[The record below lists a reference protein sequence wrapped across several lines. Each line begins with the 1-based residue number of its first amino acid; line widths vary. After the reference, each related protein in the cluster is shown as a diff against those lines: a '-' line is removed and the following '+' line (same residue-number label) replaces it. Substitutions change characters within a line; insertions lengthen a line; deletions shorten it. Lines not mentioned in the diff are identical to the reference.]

1 MRICVVDASAIGA
14 LLFGEPKAEE
24 LAGILEGA
32 QLAAPALLWFEL
44 ASVCL
49 KKIVAHPELDS
60 QLISALGFLS
70 KLAIDIVNVDHLAT
84 VTLAKETG
92 LTTYDAS
99 YMWIAINLGGEL
111 ITLDEKLA
119 KAMVSR

>member
-119 KAMVSR
+119 QAMVSR

>member
-1 MRICVVDASAIGA
+1 MRICVVDASTMGA

-49 KKIVAHPELDS
+49 KKINAHPELDS

-70 KLAIDIVNVDHLAT
+70 RIAIDIIQVDHLAT
-84 VTLAKETG
+84 VTLARETG

-119 KAMVSR
+119 NAMVRR